1 MAVREFRAVFRLEA
15 CHQDP
20 YLLQALPK
28 PASASHFPGVLGWMP
43 GHPGFILRPLPKE
56 EVFTGKREGKGPSQ
70 VKLVV
75 KNPPGKAAD
84 ARDAGSIPG

>member
-1 MAVREFRAVFRLEA
+1 
-15 CHQDP
+15 
-20 YLLQALPK
+20 
-28 PASASHFPGVLGWMP
+28 MP

-75 KNPPGKAAD
+75 KNPPGKAAE
-84 ARDAGSIPG
+84 AREAGSIPG